1 MQGDDFEREIKVLVV
16 GNGNVGKS
24 SMIKRLCKGEFTD
37 EYKKTIGVDFLEKR
51 QYVESVGED
60 VKLMVWDTAGQEEFD
75 SITRTYYRGA
85 CAAVLVF
92 STTDQVSFQAIT
104 RWKDKIEAESGPI
117 PMALV
122 QNKVDLMDQAEV
134 TSEEAEALTRQL
146 KLRFY
151 RSCVKDNLNVS
162 EVFSYLAEQFLKN
175 AGKASAQP
183 QRQQAT
189 ATANLTT
196 AGSLPKALLPD
207 MASPVPPVVTGPIP
221 QPQVVNLKKGKSS
234 SSSRFLKC
242 SIA

>member
-51 QYVESVGED
+51 QYVESLGED
-60 VKLMVWDTAGQEEFD
+60 AKLMVWDTAGQEEFD

-85 CAAVLVF
+85 GAAVLVF
-92 STTDQVSFQAIT
+92 STTDQASFHAVK
-104 RWKDKIEAESGPI
+104 RWKEKIEAESGPI

-134 TSEEAEALTRQL
+134 SNQDAEALTREL
-146 KLRFY
+146 RLRFY
-151 RSCVKDNLNVS
+151 RTCVKDNLNVS
-162 EVFSYLAEQFLKN
+162 EVFSYLAEQYLKN
-175 AGKASAQP
+175 EGKSAGQGLP
-183 QRQQAT
+183 AT

-196 AGSLPKALLPD
+196 ASSLPKAALPE
-207 MASPVPPVVTGPIP
+207 MAAPVPPLNSNQIP
-221 QPQVVNLKKGKSS
+221 KPQVVNFKKPKTSTS
-234 SSSRFLKC
+234 QRFLKC
-242 SIA
+242 SVA